1 MKFQQ
6 FINRT
11 IFSFAIIICLVT
23 TGCDKEED
31 VVPVIKNTVAGAI
44 LKGVGYS
51 TLEAL
56 VGKANL
62 AIILDGTGPFTV
74 FAPDDSAFAASGITL
89 SFINSLSQQQAQ
101 TILLYHTL
109 NSKVLVADLP
119 SGPNAKVTTFS
130 GDSIFV
136 TKNTSGVYINGA
148 KVIQGDITVDNGI
161 IHKIDRALNPPV
173 GTITQTIFGTGLDS
187 LYKAIARATNDTTGD
202 PGLTSALNTSAIT
215 MFAPNDSAFAD
226 LLTAL
231 SLTDIN
237 DIPVDSLVDIL
248 SYHITPGLIF
258 SPDLVEA
265 PLTMLAGGN
274 TTISLTNGID
284 NGPTITGTGNSGNA
298 SNLIM
303 LNIVSRNAVVHI
315 IDRVLMP

>member
-1 MKFQQ
+1 MKFQGN
-6 FINRT
+6 INRV
-11 IFSFAIIICLVT
+11 IASIAISICLLT

-31 VVPVIKNTVAGAI
+31 VVPVIKNTIAGAI
-44 LKGVGYS
+44 LKGVGYN

-62 AIILDGTGPFTV
+62 AITLDGTGPFTV
-74 FAPDDSAFAASGITL
+74 FAPDDSAFAASGINI

-101 TILLYHTL
+101 TIMLYHIL

-119 SGPNAKVTTFS
+119 AGPNAKVTTFN

-136 TKNTSGVYINGA
+136 TKNSSGVYINGA
-148 KVIQGDITVDNGI
+148 KVIQNDITVDNGI

-173 GTITQTIFGTGLDS
+173 GDIIQTVFANGLDS
-187 LYKAIARATNDTTGD
+187 LSKAIARATNDTTGD
-202 PGLTSALNTSAIT
+202 AGLTNTLNTSTIT
-215 MFAPNDSAFAD
+215 MFAPTDSAFIN

-248 SYHITPGLIF
+248 SYHISPGLIF
-258 SPDLVEA
+258 SSDLAEA

-274 TTISLTNGID
+274 TSISLTNGIN
-284 NGPTITGTGNSGNA
+284 NGPTVTGAGNGGNA
-298 SNLIM
+298 SNITT
-303 LNIVSRNAVVHI
+303 LNIVSRNAIVHI
-315 IDRVLMP
+315 IDRVLIP